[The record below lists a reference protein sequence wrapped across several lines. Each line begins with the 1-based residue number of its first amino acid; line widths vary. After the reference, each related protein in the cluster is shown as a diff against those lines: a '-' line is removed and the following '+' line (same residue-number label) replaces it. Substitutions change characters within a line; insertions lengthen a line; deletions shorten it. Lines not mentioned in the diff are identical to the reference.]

1 MTCFITE
8 NCFLNFRSLEY
19 CCNIYGRDSYNK
31 IRFSLFKNYNSVM
44 SIIVLFSFELS
55 TDYNQILNN
64 LTQSFGREAAISL
77 R

>member
-1 MTCFITE
+1 MTHNFLIFI
-8 NCFLNFRSLEY
+8 SYY
-19 CCNIYGRDSYNK
+19 CLVKQNVAIT
-31 IRFSLFKNYNSVM
+31 
-44 SIIVLFSFELS
+44 VLFSFELS

>member
-1 MTCFITE
+1 MDAILTIKYDFHC
-8 NCFLNFRSLEY
+8 L
-19 CCNIYGRDSYNK
+19 K
-31 IRFSLFKNYNSVM
+31 IIKCYV
-44 SIIVLFSFELS
+44 SIVVLFTFELS

>member
-1 MTCFITE
+1 MDAILTIKYDFHC
-8 NCFLNFRSLEY
+8 L
-19 CCNIYGRDSYNK
+19 K
-31 IRFSLFKNYNSVM
+31 IIIVLC
-44 SIIVLFSFELS
+44 SIIVLFTFELS

>member
-1 MTCFITE
+1 MFP
-8 NCFLNFRSLEY
+8 LL
-19 CCNIYGRDSYNK
+19 
-31 IRFSLFKNYNSVM
+31 
-44 SIIVLFSFELS
+44 VLFTFELS

>member
-1 MTCFITE
+1 VFKGEFFLFCAERFEPCLTYAMT
-8 NCFLNFRSLEY
+8 
-19 CCNIYGRDSYNK
+19 RDE
-31 IRFSLFKNYNSVM
+31 
-44 SIIVLFSFELS
+44 FELS

>member
-1 MTCFITE
+1 MDAILTIKYDFDCLKIIIVLCF
-8 NCFLNFRSLEY
+8 
-19 CCNIYGRDSYNK
+19 
-31 IRFSLFKNYNSVM
+31 
-44 SIIVLFSFELS
+44 IIVLFSFELS